1 MSLLDR
7 FRQKRPP
14 APELDLLL
22 VRRLRAVGADLTQPR
37 RIVHFLYFDSEAG
50 ARAAAIEIEEGG
62 YDVTVAPPDG
72 EVAKWS
78 VTAEGARV
86 VDEGTIAAF
95 RAWFERV
102 ASGHAGEYDGW
113 EAPAGR

>member
-37 RIVHFLYFDSEAG
+37 RIVHFLYFENETA
-50 ARAAAIEIEEGG
+50 ARVAADEIEEAG
-62 YDVTVAPPDG
+62 YESTVAPPEGDN
-72 EVAKWS
+72 AQWS
-78 VTAEGARV
+78 VKAEGARV
-86 VDEGTIAAF
+86 VDETTIVAF

-102 ASGHAGEYDGW
+102 AGRHAGEYDGW
-113 EAPAGR
+113 ESPAEY